1 MKSKQNASHPKAGS
15 TYYQPTLT
23 YSFSDFKNSAVI
35 DAEAYIQTKLIY
47 WFMHLSKCILTTSS
61 TSLSTVS

>member
-35 DAEAYIQTKLIY
+35 DAEAVQLRALQN
-47 WFMHLSKCILTTSS
+47 LSRPRPAAYTEMIIA
-61 TSLSTVS
+61 